1 MKSLIQV
8 IISSL
13 ILCVATSS
21 FADEAENKEK
31 QRIKTQNMKFMIIT
45 PVKSLSLIEGGIAKI
60 NQNCCEDNF
69 DKKDEVTEIKNILE
83 KCLSDKCH
91 ENTMPIY
98 FKKIPPLKAIAM
110 RELTQID
117 NLILENEKVKFAN
130 ISLKAERSEKLL
142 LKNSQSQTSIEELKL
157 SLKKMSND
165 NDKLRKKIDIMIV
178 KYMKTIEE
186 LKKNNKK
193 LNDKFDIAYEMHSS
207 SKKKKLDKLLSE

>member
-1 MKSLIQV
+1 MKSLIQA

-13 ILCVATSS
+13 ILCAATSS
-21 FADEAENKEK
+21 FADESKNKEK
-31 QRIKTQNMKFMIIT
+31 QRIKTQNMKFLIIG
-45 PVKSLSLIEGGIAKI
+45 PSKSLAMIEEGIDKI

-69 DKKDEVTEIKNILE
+69 NKKDEVMEIKNIL
-83 KCLSDKCH
+83 KRCLSDKCH
-91 ENTMPIY
+91 ENTMSIY
-98 FKKIPPLKAIAM
+98 FKKIPPKAIAM
-110 RELTQID
+110 RELAKID
-117 NLILENEKVKFAN
+117 NLILENDKVKFAN
-130 ISLKAERSEKLL
+130 ISLKAERSEELL

>member
-21 FADEAENKEK
+21 FADEAENTEK

-91 ENTMPIY
+91 ENTMPVY
-98 FKKIPPLKAIAM
+98 FKKTPPPKATAM
-110 RELTQID
+110 RKLTQID
-117 NLILENEKVKFAN
+117 NLILENEEVKFTN
-130 ISLKAERSEKLL
+130 ISLKAKKSEELL
-142 LKNSQSQTSIEELKL
+142 LKNSLAQTNIKKLKL
-157 SLKKMSND
+157 SIQKMSDD
-165 NDKLRKKIDIMIV
+165 NGKLRQKVDSMIV
-178 KYMKTIEE
+178 KYMKTIEG
-186 LKKNNKK
+186 LKKDNKK
-193 LNDKFDIAYEMHSS
+193 LNDKFNIAYEMHSIP
-207 SKKKKLDKLLSE
+207 KKKKLDKLLSK

>member
-1 MKSLIQV
+1 MKSLTQV

-13 ILCVATSS
+13 VLCFATSS
-21 FADEAENKEK
+21 FADETENKEK
-31 QRIKTQNMKFMIIT
+31 QSIKTQNMKFMIIT
-45 PVKSLSLIEGGIAKI
+45 PIKSLSLIEGGIDKI

-91 ENTMPIY
+91 ENMIPIY

-117 NLILENEKVKFAN
+117 NLILENERVKFAN

-186 LKKNNKK
+186 LKKNNKE

>member
-21 FADEAENKEK
+21 FADETENKEK
-31 QRIKTQNMKFMIIT
+31 QRIKTQNMKFLIIKPLKSQAMIE
-45 PVKSLSLIEGGIAKI
+45 EGIDKI

-91 ENTMPIY
+91 ENMIPIY
-98 FKKIPPLKAIAM
+98 FRKIPPLKAIAM

-130 ISLKAERSEKLL
+130 ISLKAERSEELL

>member
-21 FADEAENKEK
+21 FADEAENTEK

-45 PVKSLSLIEGGIAKI
+45 PVKSLSLIQGGIAKI

-91 ENTMPIY
+91 ENMIPIY

-130 ISLKAERSEKLL
+130 ISLKAERSEELL

>member
-21 FADEAENKEK
+21 FADEAEIKEK

-91 ENTMPIY
+91 ENTVPIY

-130 ISLKAERSEKLL
+130 ISLKAERSEELL

>member
-21 FADEAENKEK
+21 FADETENKEK
-31 QRIKTQNMKFMIIT
+31 QRIKTQNMKFLVIK
-45 PVKSLSLIEGGIAKI
+45 PLKSLAMIEEGIDKI

-69 DKKDEVTEIKNILE
+69 DKKNEFMKIKNILE

-98 FKKIPPLKAIAM
+98 FKKIPPFKAIAM

-117 NLILENEKVKFAN
+117 NLILENEELKFKN
-130 ISLKAERSEKLL
+130 ISLMAKKSEELL
-142 LKNSQSQTSIEELKL
+142 LKNSLSQTNIKELKQNI
-157 SLKKMSND
+157 KKMSDD

-178 KYMKTIEE
+178 KYMKKIEE
-186 LKKNNKK
+186 LKKDNKI
-193 LNDKFDIAYEMHSS
+193 LNDKFDIVYEMHSS

>member
-31 QRIKTQNMKFMIIT
+31 QRIKTQNMKFMIIA

-69 DKKDEVTEIKNILE
+69 DKKDEFTKIKNTLE
-83 KCLSDKCH
+83 KCLSTKCYL
-91 ENTMPIY
+91 NTIPIY
-98 FKKIPPLKAIAM
+98 IAKPPLKAIAM
-110 RELTQID
+110 RELTKID
-117 NLILENEKVKFAN
+117 NLILDNEEVEFAN
-130 ISLKAERSEKLL
+130 ISLKAKKSEELI
-142 LKNSQSQTSIEELKL
+142 LKNSQDQTIEDLKL
-157 SLKKMSND
+157 SLKKMSNN
-165 NDKLRKKIDIMIV
+165 NDKMRKKVDKMIV
-178 KYMKTIEE
+178 KYMKIIEE
-186 LKKNNKK
+186 LKKDKEN
-193 LNDKFDIAYEMHSS
+193 LNDKFNIAYEMHSA

>member
-21 FADEAENKEK
+21 FADEAEIKEK

-91 ENTMPIY
+91 ENTIPIY

-130 ISLKAERSEKLL
+130 ISLKAERSEELL
-142 LKNSQSQTSIEELKL
+142 LKNSQSQASIEELKL

-178 KYMKTIEE
+178 KYIKTIEE